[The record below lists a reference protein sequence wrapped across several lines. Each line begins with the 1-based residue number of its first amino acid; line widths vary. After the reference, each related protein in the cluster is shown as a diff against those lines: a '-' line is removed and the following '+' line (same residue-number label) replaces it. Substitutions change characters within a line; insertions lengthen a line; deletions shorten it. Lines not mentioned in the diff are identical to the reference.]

1 MQLTGHPVLCLLRS
15 KRQSLQEPSQV
26 VITRGCHHSTQEAE
40 QEGRELKANQEEI
53 QRVCQ
58 KTRRVKRVRRR
69 KKKGEKQRKEE
80 KRRERKREG
89 NSISQWEGNDLQWL
103 VGLW

>member
-1 MQLTGHPVLCLLRS
+1 MELRGHPALCLLRS

-69 KKKGEKQRKEE
+69 KKRRKTKKGGKE
-80 KRRERKREG
+80 KRKKKGRKQY
-89 NSISQWEGNDLQWL
+89 IT
-103 VGLW
+103 VGRK